1 MRDFNKFKI
10 ELKKKMNENRNKIGK
25 VLIAFFSLTLV
36 ISAVFLINSLY
47 EYKKG
52 SSEYKELQEIV
63 STEEGLEENPENIES
78 EDTNREEI
86 GVTEEDTKHV
96 ERITKAGFEKLAAI
110 NSDVVGWIQF
120 LTIDISYP
128 IVQTDNNNYYL
139 DHTFR
144 KEENKVGTIFMETA
158 NSADLSDPNTFIYG
172 HNMKDGSMFG
182 LLNQYKE
189 KSFYE
194 KNPRFAVSTPN
205 GEYTYDIFSCYV
217 VNAAGDSYLRFP
229 ENNEEYG
236 SYVAMLKNLSL
247 YDTGVEVSMEDN
259 IVILSTC
266 TKEGD
271 DYRFI
276 VIGKQTD

>member
-1 MRDFNKFKI
+1 MRDFNKFNI
-10 ELKKKMNENRNKIGK
+10 ELKKKINENRDKIGK
-25 VLIAFFSLTLV
+25 VLIALFSLILV

-63 STEEGLEENPENIES
+63 STEEGLEENPDAEL
-78 EDTNREEI
+78 EDANLEET
-86 GVTEEDTKHV
+86 GVADDDTKTV
-96 ERITKAGFEKLAAI
+96 ERITKSGFEKLATI
-110 NSDVVGWIQF
+110 NNDVVGWIQF

-128 IVQTDNNNYYL
+128 IVQTDNNIYYL

-144 KEENKVGTIFMETA
+144 KQENKVGTIFMETA
-158 NSADLSDPNTFIYG
+158 NSDDLSDPNTFIYG

-194 KNPRFAVSTPN
+194 KNPRFVVSTPN

-229 ENNEEYG
+229 EKNEEYG
-236 SYVAMLKNLSL
+236 SYVTMLKNLSL
-247 YDTGVEVSMEDN
+247 YDTGVQVNGDDN

-276 VIGKQTD
+276 VIGKQM